1 MARTMHSA
9 RCTRGHFHPD
19 VAAVTADKFILVADD
34 DELSREGLKQLLG
47 RWGGYAAET
56 AVDGA
61 DALHHAVTKHPA
73 LIITDL
79 HMPKM
84 DGLDLMRT
92 VQASLPDVPTIVVT
106 GTHEGARTEAGQL
119 AFGYVRKPVDVTRLK
134 GLVKAAME
142 TGSRTGGSA

>member
-1 MARTMHSA
+1 M
-9 RCTRGHFHPD
+9 
-19 VAAVTADKFILVADD
+19 TADKYILVADD
-34 DELSREGLKQLLG
+34 DEPSREGLKLLLG
-47 RWGGYAAET
+47 RWGYAAET

-79 HMPKM
+79 NMPKM
-84 DGLDLMRT
+84 DGLELLRT
-92 VQASLPDVPTIVVT
+92 VQTSLLDVPTIVVT
-106 GTHEGARTEAGQL
+106 GTHEGARTRTEAGQL
-119 AFGYVRKPVDVTRLK
+119 ALGYLRKPVDVTRLK